1 MTSSPHE
8 STGRRSAPAGAGRRR
23 RARRATAASLLA
35 TLALSGVAAVPA
47 QAETQDPAD
56 DVGFLYA
63 AAVGERVALEAY
75 RQGATKV
82 RPSERVAF
90 REARRKKSIAIRAL
104 SRELGEDAPTD
115 EDLKIVFPAKSLAD
129 RASVL
134 ETVRQLE
141 TSIVGLGRSG
151 LADATDPAVR
161 RAMAGL
167 VLTDAQLLTRVR
179 AFQRRD
185 PLRVPGRV
193 SVERIGVK
201 LDGFLVAPDQA

>member
-1 MTSSPHE
+1 MTSSLHE
-8 STGRRSAPAGAGRRR
+8 SAGRVSPPTAGRQR
-23 RARRATAASLLA
+23 RAGRATAATLLA
-35 TLALSGVAAVPA
+35 ALALSGVAAVPA

-56 DVGFLYA
+56 DIGFLYA
-63 AAVGERVALEAY
+63 AAVGQRVALEAY
-75 RQGATKV
+75 RVGASHV

-90 REARRKKSIAIRAL
+90 REARRKKAISIRAL
-104 SRELGEDAPTD
+104 SRALGEDAPTD
-115 EDLKIVFPAKSLAD
+115 EDLKIVFPAKSIAD

-179 AFQRRD
+179 VFQHRN
-185 PLRVPGRV
+185 PILVPGRV

-201 LDGFLVAPDQA
+201 LDGFLVAPDEA